1 MPVEVDGV
9 FLFVVLE
16 EEYGSLQVRHVRGA
30 EEQAQ
35 GSQVASEQPALRL
48 AFVDDLVAWVGHEV
62 AVLLVLV
69 PGVIAPV
76 VGRLYF
82 EGLLPHETPLEVLPR
97 VVDAE
102 FHAEG
107 REMRSRV
114 GYEAGPGVDRRSE
127 GRNVRET
134 AQDLGVRPDQ
144 IVVQIC
150 EQPVAVV
157 AAEGGEHGFD
167 PRVGERLVQ
176 IGDPRLYRGGIE
188 AVYYLGVGG
197 ERETQAECFE
207 PVPC

>member
-35 GSQVASEQPALRL
+35 GSQVASEQPALGL
-48 AFVDDLVAWVGHEV
+48 AFVDDLVAGVGYEV
-62 AVLLVLV
+62 AVLLILV

-82 EGLLPHETPLEVLPR
+82 EGLLLHEAPFKVLPR
-97 VVDAE
+97 VIDAE

-114 GYEAGPGVDRRSE
+114 GYEAGSGIDRRSE

-134 AQDLGVRPDQ
+134 AQDLGVRQDK
-144 IVVQIC
+144 IIVQIR
-150 EQPVAVV
+150 EQAVAVI
-157 AAEGGEHGFD
+157 AADGG
-167 PRVGERLVQ
+167 
-176 IGDPRLYRGGIE
+176 
-188 AVYYLGVGG
+188 
-197 ERETQAECFE
+197 
-207 PVPC
+207 